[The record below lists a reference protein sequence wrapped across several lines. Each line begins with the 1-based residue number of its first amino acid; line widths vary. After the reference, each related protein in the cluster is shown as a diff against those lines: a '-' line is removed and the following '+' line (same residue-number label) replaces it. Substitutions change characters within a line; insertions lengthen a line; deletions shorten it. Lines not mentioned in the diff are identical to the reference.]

1 MLKNYID
8 TYQEIDEKYFKVYD
22 YQIANYDPNEELKNN
37 TIYVLNLTQF
47 PIKITD
53 EKNILFMYL
62 IVSKKWMHQFI
73 KRSSR

>member
-1 MLKNYID
+1 MLKNYIV
-8 TYQEIDEKYFKVYD
+8 TYQKIDEKYFKVYD

-62 IVSKKWMHQFI
+62 IVSKKWMHQLI